1 MKERE
6 TYIDIAKGIGII
18 LVVIGHLHGINH
30 IIHDFFYLFH
40 MPLFFIIS
48 GYLYNHN
55 NIIPLKT
62 FIKHKIKRLIIPF
75 LFFWLGPCLILST
88 RLNNPLKY
96 DWFAWVTHES
106 FLIPLFGF
114 YGCYLEFA

>member
-48 GYLYNHN
+48 GYLYNH
-55 NIIPLKT
+55 KT
-62 FIKHKIKRLIIPF
+62 
-75 LFFWLGPCLILST
+75 T
-88 RLNNPLKY
+88 
-96 DWFAWVTHES
+96 
-106 FLIPLFGF
+106 
-114 YGCYLEFA
+114 